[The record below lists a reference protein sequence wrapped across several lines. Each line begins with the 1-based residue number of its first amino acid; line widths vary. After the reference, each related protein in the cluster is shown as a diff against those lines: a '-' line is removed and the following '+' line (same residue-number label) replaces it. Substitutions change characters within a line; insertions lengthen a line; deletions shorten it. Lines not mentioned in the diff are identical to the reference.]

1 MPYGSRYRVPL
12 RRRREKKTDYQARK
26 AFIVSGKPRLV
37 ARSSTNNTVAQI
49 IIAKPV
55 GDFVQA
61 SAHSRELVKKYGWKA
76 ATGNV
81 PAAYLTG
88 LLCGLKAKKNGITE
102 AILDLGLVSPT
113 KGSKVFSTMSG
124 VVDAGVAIPHSDEKI
139 VKERTRGDH
148 IVEYVES
155 LGAPE
160 EYTPK
165 FSKAIANGLKPE
177 EFGDHFNKIKTD
189 IFAAFGVTWKP
200 EPKQPKPVKKPE
212 AKKPETKKPEAKPA
226 GKVEAK
232 KPEAK
237 PEVKVE
243 AHKPKIP
250 EPTAKAELLEA
261 KPVTAAAKATEA
273 KVEAKAEEAPK
284 AEAKPKAEHKAK
296 AETEEKPKAKAKAVR
311 KPKAEK
317 AEAKPKAEKKAKAE
331 EAEEKP
337 AKTTKAPR
345 AAKAGGKKE

>member
-49 IIAKPV
+49 IIAKPI

-113 KGSKVFSTMSG
+113 NGSRVFTTMAG
-124 VVDAGVAIPHSDEKI
+124 VLDAGVAIPHSDEKI
-139 VKERTRGDH
+139 IKERARGDH
-148 IVEYVES
+148 IVEYAES
-155 LGAPE
+155 LGEPE

-165 FSKAIANGLKPE
+165 FSKLIANGLKPQ
-177 EFGDHFNKIKTD
+177 EFGDHFNKVKTD
-189 IFAAFGVTWKP
+189 IFAAFGIAWKP
-200 EPKQPKPVKKPE
+200 EPRQPKPVKKQE
-212 AKKPETKKPEAKPA
+212 AKKPETKSANKA
-226 GKVEAK
+226 EAK
-232 KPEAK
+232 KPETK
-237 PEVKVE
+237 SETP
-243 AHKPKIP
+243 KPKTP
-250 EPTAKAELLEA
+250 EPAIKTETAEA
-261 KPVTAAAKATEA
+261 KPAAVVAKPAEA
-273 KVEAKAEEAPK
+273 KVEAKAEMAPK
-284 AEAKPKAEHKAK
+284 AEAKPKAEHKVTA
-296 AETEEKPKAKAKAVR
+296 EEKPKAKAKAEK

-331 EAEEKP
+331 EAEEKKP
-337 AKTTKAPR
+337 AKATKAPK

>member
-26 AFIVSGKPRLV
+26 AFVVSRKPRLV
-37 ARSSTNNTVAQI
+37 ARSSTNNTIAQI
-49 IIAKPV
+49 IIAKPI
-55 GDFVQA
+55 GDFVLA

-88 LLCGLKAKKNGITE
+88 LLCGLKAKKAGITE

-113 KGSKVFSTMSG
+113 NGSKVFSTMAG

-139 VKERTRGDH
+139 VKERARGDH
-148 IVEYVES
+148 IVEYAEG

-160 EYTPK
+160 EYTPI
-165 FSKAIANGLKPE
+165 FSKVIANGLKPQ
-177 EFGDHFNKIKTD
+177 EFGEHFNKVKTD
-189 IFAAFGVTWKP
+189 IFAAFGITWKP
-200 EPKQPKPVKKPE
+200 EPRQPKPVKKPE
-212 AKKPETKKPEAKPA
+212 AKKPEAKPA

-237 PEVKVE
+237 VE
-243 AHKPKIP
+243 APKPKAP
-250 EPTAKAELLEA
+250 EHAVKAEAAEA
-261 KPVTAAAKATEA
+261 KPAAAVAKPAEA

-296 AETEEKPKAKAKAVR
+296 AEEKPKAKAKAEK

-331 EAEEKP
+331 EAEKEP
-337 AKTTKAPR
+337 AKTTKAPK

>member
-37 ARSSTNNTVAQI
+37 SRSSTNNTIAQI
-49 IIAKPV
+49 IIAKPI
-55 GDFVQA
+55 GDFVLA
-61 SAHSRELVKKYGWKA
+61 SAHSRELVKKYGWRA

-88 LLCGLKAKKNGITE
+88 LLCGLKAKKAGITE

-113 KGSKVFSTMSG
+113 NGSKVFSTMAG
-124 VVDAGVAIPHSDEKI
+124 VVDAGVAVPHSDEKI
-139 VKERTRGDH
+139 VKERARGDH
-148 IVEYVES
+148 IVEYAES

-165 FSKAIANGLKPE
+165 FSKIIANGLKPQD
-177 EFGDHFNKIKTD
+177 FGEHFNKVKTD
-189 IFAAFGVTWKP
+189 ILAAFGITWKP
-200 EPKQPKPVKKPE
+200 EPRQPKPVKKPE
-212 AKKPETKKPEAKPA
+212 AKKPEAKPA
-226 GKVEAK
+226 AKVEAK

-237 PEVKVE
+237 VEAPKPKGHEHAVKAEPAEVKPVAVVE
-243 AHKPKIP
+243 KP
-250 EPTAKAELLEA
+250 A
-261 KPVTAAAKATEA
+261 EA

-296 AETEEKPKAKAKAVR
+296 AEGTPKVKVKAEK

-331 EAEEKP
+331 EAEKKP
-337 AKTTKAPR
+337 AKTAKAPK

>member
-37 ARSSTNNTVAQI
+37 ARSSTNNTIAQI
-49 IIAKPV
+49 IIAKPI
-55 GDFVQA
+55 GDFVLA

-88 LLCGLKAKKNGITE
+88 LLCGLKAKKSGIAE

-113 KGSKVFSTMSG
+113 NGSKVFSTMAG

-139 VKERTRGDH
+139 VKERARGDH
-148 IVEYVES
+148 IVEYAES

-165 FSKAIANGLKPE
+165 FSKVIANGLKPQ
-177 EFGDHFNKIKTD
+177 EFGEHFNKVKTD
-189 IFAAFGVTWKP
+189 IFAAFGITWKP
-200 EPKQPKPVKKPE
+200 EARQPKPVKKPE
-212 AKKPETKKPEAKPA
+212 AKKPEAKPA
-226 GKVEAK
+226 GKVEVK

-237 PEVKVE
+237 VE
-243 AHKPKIP
+243 APKPKAP
-250 EPTAKAELLEA
+250 EHAVKAEAVHAKPATVVAKPSEAKA
-261 KPVTAAAKATEA
+261 
-273 KVEAKAEEAPK
+273 EAKAEEAPK

-296 AETEEKPKAKAKAVR
+296 AEEKPEAKAKAEKKPR
-311 KPKAEK
+311 AEKKPKAEK
-317 AEAKPKAEKKAKAE
+317 VEAKPKAEKKAKAE
-331 EAEEKP
+331 EAEKKP
-337 AKTTKAPR
+337 AKTTKAPK